1 MHLAHC
7 ASRTQRWRVV
17 HVGPEK
23 SGEHVTH
30 FFLDAATGPLSFT
43 QNDGQD
49 QKERRGGCGQ
59 KLHHP

>member
-1 MHLAHC
+1 MWA
-7 ASRTQRWRVV
+7 Q
-17 HVGPEK
+17 K

-49 QKERRGGCGQ
+49 QKERRGGGGQ